1 VAGTEAG
8 DSRRWLVLGICC
20 TSILLSSL
28 DVSIVNVALPS
39 IHRDLGASLDDLQW
53 IVDAY
58 SLVIA
63 CLLMLSGSMAD
74 RFGRRR
80 VFLVGLVVFTT
91 GSGLCAAAPSL
102 NALVAARVLQAVG
115 GSMLNPVAMSIIR
128 NVFPDS
134 RERAQAIGIWG
145 AVIGISIA
153 FGPVI
158 GGLLVDGPGWRYVF
172 LVNVPI
178 GIAALGLAAAIVPE
192 SRAARARR
200 FDPVGQGLV
209 ILGLATLV
217 FGIIEGN
224 AKGWGSAEIVGCFV
238 VAALSFAALVPYE
251 RRRTEPLIEMRFFRS
266 IPFAGATVT
275 AVCAFAGLGG
285 FLFLGTLYLQAARG
299 YSALEAGLFSLPTAL
314 MMLILAPLSGRIVG
328 NHGARWPLVFAGVF
342 FTIGPLLLVG
352 LTVTTPVPL
361 LLVAFTFRGAGNG
374 LANPPISAV
383 AISGMPADQAGVA
396 GGIATTA
403 RQVGFALGVAVV
415 GAATGASG
423 ATSLGPEFAVASHSG
438 WWILACLG
446 VAIVVLGFATTTKRA
461 QASAAALDHLLEEAP
476 R

>member
-1 VAGTEAG
+1 MGAPEAG
-8 DSRRWLVLGICC
+8 ENRRWLVLGICC
-20 TSILLSSL
+20 TSMLLSSL

-39 IHRDLGASLDDLQW
+39 IHSDLGASLDDLQW

-63 CLLMLSGSMAD
+63 CFLMLSGSMAD

-80 VFLVGLVVFTT
+80 VFLIGLVVFTT

-102 NALVAARVLQAVG
+102 NLLIAARVLQAVG

-200 FDPVGQGLV
+200 FDLVGQTLV
-209 ILGLATLV
+209 IVGLATLV
-217 FGIIEGN
+217 FAIIEGN
-224 AKGWGSAEIVGCFV
+224 AKGWGSAEIVGCFA
-238 VAALSFAALVPYE
+238 VAALSFTVLVSYE
-251 RRRTEPLIEMRFFRS
+251 RRRVEPLIEMRFFRS
-266 IPFAGATVT
+266 IP
-275 AVCAFAGLGG
+275 
-285 FLFLGTLYLQAARG
+285 
-299 YSALEAGLFSLPTAL
+299 SP
-314 MMLILAPLSGRIVG
+314 GR
-328 NHGARWPLVFAGVF
+328 P
-342 FTIGPLLLVG
+342 
-352 LTVTTPVPL
+352 
-361 LLVAFTFRGAGNG
+361 
-374 LANPPISAV
+374 
-383 AISGMPADQAGVA
+383 
-396 GGIATTA
+396 
-403 RQVGFALGVAVV
+403 
-415 GAATGASG
+415 
-423 ATSLGPEFAVASHSG
+423 
-438 WWILACLG
+438 
-446 VAIVVLGFATTTKRA
+446 
-461 QASAAALDHLLEEAP
+461 
-476 R
+476 